1 MPAESMRFPK
11 PTKVIQPEPDRQPE
25 VIYLRHI
32 ERPLR
37 AAAPRREEE
46 ERIYEAPV
54 FILPL
59 KET

>member
-1 MPAESMRFPK
+1 MRFPK